1 MLFNVVG
8 ISALVFESS
17 HLGCGPFRKEF
28 FIQCSPMIF
37 LDIFQLVFK
46 ARCLGGLMFP
56 LQDFWVGC
64 LMELEPHSSGESH
77 VPL

>member
-17 HLGCGPFRKEF
+17 HLGCGPFRKEL

-37 LDIFQLVFK
+37 LDIFLVGFQGQVFRG
-46 ARCLGGLMFP
+46 AHVSFAGFLGWMLDGA
-56 LQDFWVGC
+56 
-64 LMELEPHSSGESH
+64 
-77 VPL
+77 